1 MQIIAGKTDVSI
13 SIYARALSG
22 APLTGKVAADFAL
35 TYRRA
40 GANVPLSLSNLA
52 SVDAA
57 HTDGGLYEVGNGE
70 YRLDLPDA
78 ACATGDN
85 QVSVTGTVDGG
96 VLLGY
101 PIQLDAERTPGGSYT
116 QTVTVKT
123 SAAVAIQGATVQ
135 ILDGAGTVID
145 SQTTNSSGVATPTC
159 NAGDFS
165 LVVSYP
171 GIYRSSTKSMTV
183 AAAGTHSV
191 TLTAIGT
198 IPAPTASGTVT
209 GYGYCRAG
217 ATAQSGILVYVQQVS
232 PGTRVLYDSDIV
244 TLTSDV
250 DGLVSTPLLT
260 DGSRYKVKRESGS
273 WSDDFLPSEDV
284 VGGGTFLLPGLLG
297 G

>member
-1 MQIIAGKTDVSI
+1 
-13 SIYARALSG
+13 
-22 APLTGKVAADFAL
+22 
-35 TYRRA
+35 
-40 GANVPLSLSNLA
+40 
-52 SVDAA
+52 
-57 HTDGGLYEVGNGE
+57 
-70 YRLDLPDA
+70 
-78 ACATGDN
+78 
-85 QVSVTGTVDGG
+85 VT
-96 VLLGY
+96 
-101 PIQLDAERTPGGSYT
+101 
-116 QTVTVKT
+116 
-123 SAAVAIQGATVQ
+123 
-135 ILDGAGTVID
+135 ID
-145 SQTTNSSGVATPTC
+145 RQTTNSSGVATPTC

-284 VGGGTFLLPGLLG
+284 VGDGTFLLPGLLG